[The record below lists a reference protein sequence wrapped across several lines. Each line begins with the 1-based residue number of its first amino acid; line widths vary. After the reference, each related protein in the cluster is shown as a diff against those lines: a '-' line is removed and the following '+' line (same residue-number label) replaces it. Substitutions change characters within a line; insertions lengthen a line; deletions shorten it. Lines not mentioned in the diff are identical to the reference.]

1 MSLEAGSSTSISPR
15 PSSSTLQ
22 AMSPTTLTADSSTPS
37 SAEPNQGQED
47 YNEQHEPELTAD
59 LLEKAAQARIKHIW
73 RLCFTIFALVQAGN
87 VVLQPPLVQLRE
99 LSTCMSYYG
108 PGWSLGRDCRVE
120 SVQNELETLTKWQ
133 QLLDTAPGILFGVF
147 YGMAADRFGRRPVLG
162 LALVGITLAAV
173 WTQVVLF
180 WPTVFPTRLTWL
192 SVVFQLA
199 GGGTLVV
206 NAMIFAMISD
216 IVPEEKR
223 ASKFFRLYGVALLSD
238 MVLSPASGAL
248 ANIQPWWPAR
258 FGLIAFIMAILATV
272 LVLPETFVKPIALSS
287 TNLAQTTAVEEEEP
301 EEEEDDPVLYA
312 DAPKHTPWR
321 RVRKIVSSLRDLRYL
336 IASRQVL
343 LLVPLLSVGQL
354 YDQSAGFFLNYVS
367 KRYGWRISQASFWL
381 TYRNVVN
388 LVLLSTILPGVSA
401 LLLQRGFNAGKK
413 DLWISR
419 ASIVCLAL
427 GAFVIGLAPTLTI
440 MVTGLTI
447 FALGHGFVPAVLSLA
462 TPFIEPGHIGML
474 YTAMTIGETI
484 GKIANEPLLTGSFEL
499 GMRVGGL
506 LLGLPFVATGV
517 LLTITAVSVY
527 AIRLPLPAIHLD

>member
-1 MSLEAGSSTSISPR
+1 MALEAGSSASNLSQQP
-15 PSSSTLQ
+15 P
-22 AMSPTTLTADSSTPS
+22 STPPVMPTAATTETGQQS
-37 SAEPNQGQED
+37 PPPPLAEPNED
-47 YNEQHEPELTAD
+47 HEHHDAD
-59 LLEKAAQARIKHIW
+59 HTTELLEKAALARSKHTW
-73 RLCFTIFALVQAGN
+73 CLCFTIFALVQAAN
-87 VVLQPPLVQLRE
+87 VVLQPPLVQLKE
-99 LSTCMSYYG
+99 LSSCMSYYG

-120 SVQNELETLTKWQ
+120 AVQNELETLIKWQ

-147 YGMAADRFGRRPVLG
+147 YGMAADRFGRKPVLA
-162 LALVGITLAAV
+162 LALVGITLAAI

-199 GGGTLVV
+199 GGGNLVV
-206 NAMIFAMISD
+206 NAMIFAMVSD
-216 IVPEEKR
+216 ITPEEKR

-258 FGLIAFIMAILATV
+258 FGLIAFIMSILTTL
-272 LVLPETFVKPIALSS
+272 LVLPETFVKPVALSS
-287 TNLAQTTAVEEEEP
+287 TNLEQTTTPLEEEEP

-312 DAPKHTPWR
+312 DVPKNTLWR
-321 RVRKIVSSLRDLRYL
+321 RVRKVVSSLRDLRYL
-336 IASRQVL
+336 IASRQIL
-343 LLVPLLSVGQL
+343 MLVPLLSVGQL
-354 YDQSAGFFLNYVS
+354 YDQSAEFFLNYVS

-388 LVLLSTILPGVSA
+388 LVLLSTILPGLSV
-401 LLLQRGFNAGKK
+401 LLLKRGFSAGKK

-419 ASIVCLAL
+419 ASIICLAF
-427 GAFVIGLAPTLTI
+427 GAFFIGLAPKLSL

-462 TPFIEPGHIGML
+462 TPFIEPGHVGML

-517 LLTITAVSVY
+517 LLTITAVSVHS
-527 AIRLPLPAIHLD
+527 IRLPIQPIHLD